1 MAKAEIGIIG
11 GSGLYNMPGL
21 TEVREE
27 RVSTP
32 FGEPSEVFAL
42 GKLEGREVAFL
53 ARHGKG
59 HRILPSELPFKA
71 NIYAMKALGVTSI
84 LSVRAVGS

>member
-11 GSGLYNMPGL
+11 GSGLYNMAGL

-27 RVSTP
+27 KIETP
-32 FGEPSEVFAL
+32 FGEPSEVFVL

-59 HRILPSELPFKA
+59 GGPWGVCRSHRCGSCG
-71 NIYAMKALGVTSI
+71 GVCQG
-84 LSVRAVGS
+84 L